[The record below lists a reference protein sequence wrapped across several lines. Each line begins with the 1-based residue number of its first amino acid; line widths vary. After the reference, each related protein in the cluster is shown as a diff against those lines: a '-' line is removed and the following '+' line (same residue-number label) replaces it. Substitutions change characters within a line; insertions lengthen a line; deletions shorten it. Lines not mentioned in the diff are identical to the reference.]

1 VIDALEVLGANAD
14 LAGASSV
21 SVDAMLQAAGAE
33 PALRSALLE
42 GDARTLETLLRAP
55 KYLCVFIH
63 PAEEEEE
70 PEDEDEEDD
79 DDEEEDDEEE
89 EDEEGEEEGDDDED
103 DVDSRK
109 KPKPRG
115 S

>member
-1 VIDALEVLGANAD
+1 VFDVIDALEVLGADAD

-33 PALRSALLE
+33 PALRSALLDR
-42 GDARTLETLLRAP
+42 DASTLETLLRAP
-55 KYLCVFIH
+55 KYICIFIH

-70 PEDEDEEDD
+70 EPE
-79 DDEEEDDEEE
+79 DEEEDDEE
-89 EDEEGEEEGDDDED
+89 GEEDDED
-103 DVDSRK
+103 DEDGADSPK

>member
-1 VIDALEVLGANAD
+1 MFDVIDALEVLGADAD

-21 SVDAMLQAAGAE
+21 RVDAMLQAAGAE

-42 GDARTLETLLRAP
+42 GDAGTLETLLRVP
-55 KYLCVFIH
+55 KYICIFIH

-70 PEDEDEEDD
+70 PEDE
-79 DDEEEDDEEE
+79 EEDDEEGE
-89 EDEEGEEEGDDDED
+89 EDGDDEED
-103 DVDSRK
+103 GADSRK

>member
-1 VIDALEVLGANAD
+1 MFDVIDALEVLGADAD

-42 GDARTLETLLRAP
+42 GDAGTLETLLRAP

-70 PEDEDEEDD
+70 PEDEEE
-79 DDEEEDDEEE
+79 DEEE

-103 DVDSRK
+103 GADSRK

>member
-1 VIDALEVLGANAD
+1 MFDVIDALEVLGADAD
-14 LAGASSV
+14 FAGASSV

-33 PALRSALLE
+33 PALRSALLA
-42 GDARTLETLLRAP
+42 GDAGTLETVLRAP
-55 KYLCVFIH
+55 KYVCIFIH

-70 PEDEDEEDD
+70 PEDE
-79 DDEEEDDEEE
+79 EE
-89 EDEEGEEEGDDDED
+89 EDEEGEKDDDDED
-103 DVDSRK
+103 GADSPK

>member
-1 VIDALEVLGANAD
+1 MFDVIDALEVLGADAD
-14 LAGASSV
+14 LAGASSA

-33 PALRSALLE
+33 RALRSALLE
-42 GDARTLETLLRAP
+42 GGDAGTLETLLRAP
-55 KYLCVFIH
+55 KHICIFIH

-70 PEDEDEEDD
+70 EPEDEEE
-79 DDEEEDDEEE
+79 DEEE
-89 EDEEGEEEGDDDED
+89 EDEEGEEDGDDDED
-103 DVDSRK
+103 GADSGK

>member
-1 VIDALEVLGANAD
+1 MFDVIDALEVLGADAD
-14 LAGASSV
+14 FAGASSV

-33 PALRSALLE
+33 PALRSALLA
-42 GDARTLETLLRAP
+42 GDAGTLETVLRAP
-55 KYLCVFIH
+55 KYVCIFIH

-70 PEDEDEEDD
+70 PEDE
-79 DDEEEDDEEE
+79 EE
-89 EDEEGEEEGDDDED
+89 EDEEGEEDDDD
-103 DVDSRK
+103 GADSPK